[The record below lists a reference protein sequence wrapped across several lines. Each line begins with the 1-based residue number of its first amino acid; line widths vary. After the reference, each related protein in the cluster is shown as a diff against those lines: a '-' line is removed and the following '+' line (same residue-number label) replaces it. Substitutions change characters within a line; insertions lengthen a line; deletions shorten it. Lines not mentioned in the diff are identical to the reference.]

1 MGLDALS
8 LKSTPSSPDKS
19 AGTPPAFWLFE
30 LMGFKTSGIR
40 QQGGPLTAEMMG
52 DPGLLQEGPDV
63 STLLPKGGDDREQTA
78 AAQGSLGRLDA
89 VADQRGAETLAHVC
103 ECPSA
108 VDEVFSAGVLHPQDV
123 DRGAAALC

>member
-1 MGLDALS
+1 MAYLQDMGLDALS

-63 STLLPKGGDDREQTA
+63 STLLPEGGDDREQTA
-78 AAQGSLGRLDA
+78 AAQGSLGGLNA
-89 VADQRGAETLAHVC
+89 MADR
-103 ECPSA
+103 A
-108 VDEVFSAGVLHPQDV
+108 VDHRLPQRSYFGPPEKGKSTAGQLVSTIE
-123 DRGAAALC
+123 RR